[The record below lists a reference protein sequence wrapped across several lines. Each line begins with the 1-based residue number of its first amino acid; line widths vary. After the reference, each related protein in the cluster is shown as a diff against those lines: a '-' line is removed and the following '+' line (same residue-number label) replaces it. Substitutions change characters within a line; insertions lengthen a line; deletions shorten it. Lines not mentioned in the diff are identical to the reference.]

1 MFENDNHLKNNPV
14 HQHVSNN
21 NNLHV
26 NNSNLVNNLEPFK
39 MAAVEDKESIMS
51 HLRPSEISH
60 NFPGLL
66 HQNAADSSLRLH
78 PSLQGPKHL
87 YHCHNKNNFWNS
99 NKDLNRGQSNR
110 SNKGHR
116 NNNNNKGRNNNNYHN
131 VLLSSHNLFNNVP
144 LLNPNNNNFLPS
156 PNFKASL
163 ETVKL
168 LTNLIWAHSQPLAI
182 SKDQCSLYSLNK
194 FNNNNSQALVS
205 MLCVIQ

>member
-1 MFENDNHLKNNPV
+1 MFESDNHLKNNPV
-14 HQHVSNN
+14 HHHVSNN

-26 NNSNLVNNLEPFK
+26 NNSSLVNNLEPFK
-39 MAAVEDKESIMS
+39 MAAVEDKESITNL
-51 HLRPSEISH
+51 LRPSEISH

-116 NNNNNKGRNNNNYHN
+116 NNKGRSSNNNNYHS
-131 VLLSSHNLFNNVP
+131 VLPSSHNLFNNVP
-144 LLNPNNNNFLPS
+144 LNSNNNNNFLPS

-168 LTNLIWAHSQPLAI
+168 LTNLIWAHSQPSAI

-194 FNNNNSQALVS
+194 FNNNNNSQALVS
-205 MLCVIQ
+205 TLCVIQ

>member
-87 YHCHNKNNFWNS
+87 YNCHNKNNF
-99 NKDLNRGQSNR
+99 
-110 SNKGHR
+110 
-116 NNNNNKGRNNNNYHN
+116 HN
-131 VLLSSHNLFNNVP
+131 VLPSSHNLFNNVP
-144 LLNPNNNNFLPS
+144 LLNPNNSNNFLPS

-168 LTNLIWAHSQPLAI
+168 LTNLISPFTAFSNFQRPVQPL
-182 SKDQCSLYSLNK
+182 QP
-194 FNNNNSQALVS
+194 
-205 MLCVIQ
+205 